1 MKKLLT
7 TALFALGLMTA
18 SATPVTVTFEGTV
31 SGGQFN
37 PPTGWGLYGTNSGYK
52 FVQQSDG
59 AVYGYSNNS
68 AWDAENLII
77 VTPPVQGEVS
87 VVYKVMD
94 DDSYATFYDMQASG
108 STYAKGS
115 SKGSG
120 METEYT
126 TQTLSVA
133 AGHCLGIELE
143 YAYLKSVTYEPY
155 DPTAAVKSLTI
166 SGIKYSSSALAA
178 DADGNVLISTVAT
191 YTNAGTV
198 ALNEGD
204 AGYTLTL
211 LDANGADLATANLP
225 SLAAG
230 ESREITIAFSVPIA
244 TIAEGK
250 TLSGR
255 GSYWTKFKLRDGI
268 SNATTDIS
276 WVDVYPYTFN
286 YTVQDGTS
294 DITSY
299 DFGFVTEAVSKTLRL
314 SNFGGRPVNVT
325 SIEVP
330 AGFSI
335 DVAAPFTVDPINVD
349 PHYKEFTVTVNE
361 AAVGTISGDLK
372 FNIEGADEPLSFTLM
387 VAKAGGDFFFEDF
400 EGGAMP
406 AGWIIDPELE
416 LKEANADSWG
426 AGNHVLNSNNASTVM
441 RAITPRLTAQ
451 AGETVVF
458 QAGSNSS
465 TASSVI
471 TVYYSTNRL
480 DWTKV
485 KSIRNSGRTEE
496 GDEAFNSDKPYGSYE
511 VYPKLFTVQMPE
523 GEGYLAFDLS
533 YARIDDV
540 FGCHAATVAH
550 DLMFTS
556 SSVAKT
562 GVVNYPI
569 ELNVGVKNLNT
580 VVEAAGSYV
589 MSLLVNDEVVKTN
602 TETSEIAAGGEVSC
616 MMGYTPH
623 EPGTYNVKMRLT
635 LGEDFVMETADYPVE
650 VVAETAEV
658 ATVVGEG
665 TLSSAGSGSWTA
677 PLYLYFKKSQSE
689 MIFTQEY
696 LAQYGITPGTLL
708 NGIGFNGYIDTN
720 KTFTGAYRV
729 YMTPTELSEIT
740 QETAVEM
747 TDDMLV
753 YSNAE
758 YTEPKE
764 GVKDTAAPV
773 FVTKFTAPYTYTGG
787 NLLVGVIGEFDT
799 YSTNSQF
806 VGSMDAELCKRAIV
820 RGNDNALPTTVTG
833 SYSQCKLFPQAI
845 FYVNNEP
852 CTFSGTVYSSKPDA
866 DNAPL
871 AGAEVVLTSDD
882 VMYKGVSGEDGTF
895 SINVYQSDLTY
906 SVDASAENHNGFHST
921 ESVSFAEGSVGDYV
935 IELISTESGVD
946 NVAADSINVR
956 VAADMI
962 VAEGA
967 TDARLAVYSVNGM
980 LCGSAEGNGIST
992 ADLAKGIYVLR
1003 IEAAEGSM
1011 TVRFIKK

>member
-1 MKKLLT
+1 MKKLMT
-7 TALFALGLMTA
+7 MALFAAGLMTA

-31 SGGQFN
+31 SGGQFV
-37 PPTGWGLYGTNSGYK
+37 PPTGWGLYGTNSNYR
-52 FVQQSDG
+52 FVQNSDG
-59 AVYGYSNNS
+59 SLYGYSNMSSWN
-68 AWDAENLII
+68 DENLIV

-87 VVYKVMD
+87 VVYKCDD
-94 DDSYATFYDMQASG
+94 DDSGYNSISFYDMEVNG
-108 STYAKGS
+108 DTYTKGS
-115 SKGSG
+115 NKGSG
-120 METEYT
+120 WDTDYT
-126 TQTLSVA
+126 TKTVTLA
-133 AGHCLGIELE
+133 AGHCLGIEMD
-143 YAYLKSVTYEPY
+143 YSCIKSVTYEPY
-155 DPTAAVKSLTI
+155 DPTAQVKSLSI

-178 DADGNVLISTVAT
+178 DANGDVLVGVVAT
-191 YTNAGTV
+191 YTNTGTV
-198 ALNEGD
+198 ALNYGD
-204 AGYTLTL
+204 AGYEIAL
-211 LDANGADLATANLP
+211 LDADGAVLETTHLP

-230 ESREITIAFSVPIA
+230 ESRQITSQFTVPLA

-268 SNATTDIS
+268 SNVASDIS
-276 WVDVYPYTFN
+276 WVDVYPYTFI
-286 YTVQDGTS
+286 YKVQDGTS

-299 DFGFVTEAVSKTLRL
+299 DFGFVTEATSKTLRL
-314 SNFGGRPVNVT
+314 GNYGGRPVNVT

-335 DVAAPFTVDPINVD
+335 DVTAPFTVDPINVD
-349 PHYKEFTVTVNE
+349 PHYKEFTVTVSD
-361 AAVGTISGDLK
+361 AAVGTLAGDLK
-372 FNIEGADEPLSFTLM
+372 FNIDGADEPLILTLT

-400 EGGAMP
+400 EGGEMP
-406 AGWIIDPELE
+406 AGWIIDPSLE
-416 LKEANADSWG
+416 LKEANADAWG
-426 AGNHVLNSNNASTVM
+426 SGNHVLNSNSASSVM
-441 RAITPRLTAQ
+441 RAITPRLVAQ

-458 QAGSNSS
+458 QAGSCSS
-465 TASSVI
+465 SAASVI

-496 GDEAFNSDKPYGSYE
+496 GDEAFSANKPYGSYE
-511 VYPKLFTVQMPE
+511 VYPKLFTVVMPE

-540 FGCHAATVAH
+540 FGCHAAAVAH
-550 DLMFTS
+550 DLMYS
-556 SSVAKT
+556 SSQVNKN
-562 GVVNYPI
+562 GVVNHPI
-569 ELNVGVKNLNT
+569 ELNVSVKNLNT
-580 VVEAAGSYV
+580 VAEAAGSYV

-602 TETSEIAAGGEVSC
+602 TETAEIAAGGEVSY

-658 ATVVGEG
+658 ATKVGDGEIQG
-665 TLSSAGSGSWTA
+665 AGSGTYSA
-677 PLYLYFKKSQSE
+677 PLYLYYKKSQSQ

-696 LAQYGITPGTLL
+696 LAQYGITPGAQL
-708 NGIGFNGYIDTN
+708 NGIGFNGYIDTG
-720 KTFTGAYRV
+720 KDFTGPYRV

-740 QETAVEM
+740 KDTAVEM

-758 YTEPKE
+758 YTEPKD

-773 FVTKFTAPYTYTGG
+773 FVTKFTEPYTYTGG
-787 NLLVGVIGEFDT
+787 NLLVSVAGEFST
-799 YSTNSQF
+799 YSTYCQF
-806 VGSMDAELCKRAIV
+806 VGSKDTELCKRAIV
-820 RGNDNALPTTVTG
+820 RASDSALTSG
-833 SYSQCKLFPQAI
+833 SYNQCKLFPQTI

-852 CTFSGTVYSSKPDA
+852 ATFSGTVYSNKPNT
-866 DNAPL
+866 DNTPL
-871 AGAEVVLTSDD
+871 AGAEIVLTSDD

-906 SVDASAENHNGFHST
+906 VVDATAENYNDYHAT
-921 ESVSFAEGSVGDYV
+921 ESVSFADGNVEGFV

-946 NVAADSINVR
+946 NVAADNMTVR

-962 VAEGA
+962 VIDGA

-980 LCGSAEGNGIST
+980 LCGNAEGNSIST
-992 ADLAKGIYVLR
+992 ADLANGIYVLR
-1003 IEAAEGSM
+1003 VEAAEGTK
-1011 TVRFIKK
+1011 TVRFVKK

>member
-7 TALFALGLMTA
+7 MALFAAGLVTA
-18 SATPVTVTFEGTV
+18 SATPVTVTFDGTV

-37 PPTGWGLYGTNSGYK
+37 PPTGWGLYGTNSNYR
-52 FVQQSDG
+52 FVQNSDG
-59 AVYGYSNNS
+59 SLYGYSNMS
-68 AWDAENLII
+68 AWNDENLIV

-87 VVYKVMD
+87 VVYKCDD
-94 DDSYATFYDMQASG
+94 DDSGYNSINFHDMQVNG
-108 STYAKGS
+108 SSYTKGS

-120 METEYT
+120 WDTDYT
-126 TQTLSVA
+126 TKTITLA
-133 AGHCLGIELE
+133 AGHCLGIELD
-143 YAYLKSVTYEPY
+143 YACVKSVTYEPY
-155 DPTAAVKSLTI
+155 DPTAEVKSLSI
-166 SGIKYSSSALAA
+166 SSAKYSSSALAA
-178 DADGNVLISTVAT
+178 DADGNVLVSTVAT
-191 YTNAGTV
+191 YTNTGTV
-198 ALNEGD
+198 SLNEGD

-211 LDANGADLATANLP
+211 LDANGVDLATANLP
-225 SLAAG
+225 TLAAG
-230 ESREITIAFSVPIA
+230 ESRQITMAFSVPLA

-255 GSYWTKFKLRDGI
+255 GSYWTKFKMRDGI
-268 SNATTDIS
+268 SNVASDIS

-294 DITSY
+294 DVTSY
-299 DFGFVTEAVSKTLRL
+299 DFGFVTSSTSKTLRL
-314 SNFGGRPVNVT
+314 GNFGGRPVNVT

-335 DVAAPFTVDPINVD
+335 DVAAPFTVAPINVD

-361 AAVGTISGDLK
+361 SAVGTIPGDLK
-372 FNIEGADEPLSFTLM
+372 FNIEGADEPLAFTLM

-400 EGGAMP
+400 EGESMP

-416 LKEANADSWG
+416 LKEANADAWG
-426 AGNHVLNSNNASTVM
+426 AGNHVLNSNSASSVM
-441 RAITPRLTAQ
+441 RAITPRLVAQ

-458 QAGSNSS
+458 QAGSCSS
-465 TASSVI
+465 SASSVI

-496 GDEAFNSDKPYGSYE
+496 GDEEFSSSKPYGSYE

-523 GEGYLAFDLS
+523 GEGYLAFDIS

-550 DLMFTS
+550 DLMYS
-556 SSVAKT
+556 SSQVNKN

-569 ELNVGVKNLNT
+569 ELNVSVKNLNT
-580 VVEAAGSYV
+580 TAEPAGSYV

-602 TETSEIAAGGEVSC
+602 AETAEIAAGGEVSY
-616 MMGYTPH
+616 MMGFTPH

-658 ATVVGEG
+658 ATNVGGGEIQG
-665 TLSSAGSGSWTA
+665 AGSGTYSA
-677 PLYLYFKKSQSE
+677 PLYMFYNKSQSE
-689 MIFTQEY
+689 MIFTEEY
-696 LAQYGITPGTLL
+696 LAQYGITPGAQL

-720 KTFTGAYRV
+720 KTFSGAYRV

-740 QETAVEM
+740 KDTAVEV

-753 YSNAE
+753 YSNEA
-758 YTEPKE
+758 YTVPKE

-773 FVTKFTAPYTYTGG
+773 LVTKFTAPYTYTGG
-787 NLLVGVIGEFDT
+787 NLLVSVVGEFSA
-799 YSTNSQF
+799 YSSNCQF
-806 VGSMDAELCKRAIV
+806 VGSKDTEICKRAIV
-820 RGNDNALPTTVTG
+820 RGNDYTLTSGT
-833 SYSQCKLFPQAI
+833 YSQCKLFPQTI

-852 CTFSGTVYSSKPDA
+852 ATFSGTVYSNKPNA

-871 AGAEVVLTSDD
+871 AGAEIVLTSDD

-906 SVDASAENHNGFHST
+906 VVDASAENYNGFHST
-921 ESVSFAEGSVGDYV
+921 ESVSFADGNVEGFV

-946 NVAADSINVR
+946 NVAADNMSVR

-962 VAEGA
+962 VVDGA

-980 LCGSAEGNGIST
+980 LCGNAEGNSIST

-1003 IEAAEGSM
+1003 VEAAEGNK